1 MGKGNMFQGMA
12 RGKVGDV
19 VFSRLYG
26 EQISRVRNRH
36 PKNPRSNKQLYQR
49 AIMATVMQAYSQG
62 QEIFN
67 HSFEGKSVGA
77 MCQREFMRLNA
88 KALRSR
94 LAADIAGG
102 DLTTTIGR
110 VTAPGI
116 ATIVPNEYIISR
128 GSYQNQVLTVDNDG
142 LFSLPAVS
150 GQETLAAYA
159 TRVGLIA
166 GDIYTFVYI
175 KTDDSEILFS
185 ALGDLSQPV
194 DKVLRG
200 EFGYVRCTVK
210 DLSAVAT
217 EASAAKWGDIFTI
230 EDPSGTSGV
239 AGVRIDSVIDIG
251 NICNADTDKGYA
263 IGLIRSRLDVD
274 LRSNSVMKVYNA
286 NTFGI
291 YYNSLIEAWKKSTES
306 IGDSDLILEGGDEI

>member
-1 MGKGNMFQGMA
+1 MLQGMA

-19 VFSRLYG
+19 VFSRLNG

-67 HSFEGKSVGA
+67 HAFEGKSVGA

-102 DLTTTIGR
+102 NLQKTIGR

-128 GSYQNQVLTVDNDG
+128 GSYQNQVMTENDG
-142 LFSLPAVS
+142 SYTLPAIS
-150 GQETLAAYA
+150 GTETVAEYA
-159 TRVGLIA
+159 TRVGLVP
-166 GDIYTFVYI
+166 GDIYTFVFI
-175 KTDDSEILFS
+175 KTDDSDVLFT
-185 ALGDLSQPV
+185 ALGDLSQPIE
-194 DKVLRG
+194 KVLRG
-200 EFGYVRCTVK
+200 EFGYVRCVVK
-210 DLSAVAT
+210 DVSGDNQKATDANWTSFFSIESSAGVT
-217 EASAAKWGDIFTI
+217 PGLNIVE
-230 EDPSGTSGV
+230 V
-239 AGVRIDSVIDIG
+239 AGSVGIG
-251 NICNADTDKGYA
+251 DLCGFDDTKGYA
-263 IGLIRSRLDVD
+263 LGLIHSRQDVD
-274 LRSNSVMKVYNA
+274 LRSNSVMKVFNA

-291 YYNSLIEAWKKSTES
+291 YYNSLIEAWMKSTES

>member
-1 MGKGNMFQGMA
+1 MSKGNMLQGMA

-19 VFSRLYG
+19 VFSRLNG
-26 EQISRVRNRH
+26 EQIARVRNRH

-49 AIMATVMQAYSQG
+49 AVMATVMQAYSLG
-62 QEIFN
+62 QVIFN
-67 HSFEGKSVGA
+67 HSFEGKSVGT
-77 MCQREFMRLNA
+77 MNQREFMRLNA

-94 LAADIAGG
+94 LAADIAAN
-102 DLTTTIGR
+102 DLTATIGR

-128 GSYQNQVLTVDNDG
+128 GSYQNQVISEDQG
-142 LFSLPAVS
+142 AYKLPAVS

-175 KTDDSEILFS
+175 KTDDSDVLFS
-185 ALGDLSQPV
+185 TLGDLSQPV

-217 EASAAKWGDIFTI
+217 EASAAKWTDVFTI
-230 EDPSGTSGV
+230 EDSIGNTSDFTDV
-239 AGVRIDSVIDIG
+239 TMTSSIDIS
-251 NICNADTDKGYA
+251 NICNGDSDKGYA
-263 IGLIRSRLDVD
+263 LGIIRSRLDVD
-274 LRSNSVMKVYNA
+274 LRSNSVMKVFNA

-306 IGDSDLILEGGDEI
+306 IGDSDLILEGGDDI

>member
-1 MGKGNMFQGMA
+1 MLQGMA

-19 VFSRLYG
+19 VFSRLNG

-49 AIMATVMQAYSQG
+49 AIMATVMQAYSLG

-77 MCQREFMRLNA
+77 MNQREFMRLNA
-88 KALRSR
+88 KALRAR

-102 DLTTTIGR
+102 DLTKTIGR

-128 GSYQNQVLTVDNDG
+128 GSYQNNVITLQNDQYVLPN
-142 LFSLPAVS
+142 VS
-150 GQETLAAYA
+150 GTETLAAYA
-159 TRVGLIA
+159 SRVGLIA
-166 GDIYTFVYI
+166 GDIYSFVFI
-175 KTDDSEILFS
+175 KTDDSNVLFN

-194 DKVLRG
+194 DKVLLG
-200 EFGYVRCTVK
+200 EFGYVRCIVK
-210 DLSAVAT
+210 DVSAVQT
-217 EASAAKWGDIFTI
+217 EASKAKWEDLFTI
-230 EDPSGTSGV
+230 ETSVGVETTINSLLFNDFVDIEVLCGLVPS
-239 AGVRIDSVIDIG
+239 
-251 NICNADTDKGYA
+251 KGYA
-263 IGLIRSRLDVD
+263 LGVIRSRQDVD
-274 LRSNSVMKVYNA
+274 LRSNSVMTVYNA

>member
-1 MGKGNMFQGMA
+1 MLQGMA

-19 VFSRLYG
+19 VFSRLNG

-67 HSFEGKSVGA
+67 HSFEGKSVGT

-94 LAADIAGG
+94 LAADIAAN
-102 DLTTTIGR
+102 DLTATIGR
-110 VTAPGI
+110 VTAPGV

-128 GSYQNQVLTVDNDG
+128 GTYQNQVISENDG
-142 LFSLPAVS
+142 VYTLPAVS
-150 GQETLAAYA
+150 GEETLAAYA

-166 GDIYTFVYI
+166 GDIYTFAFITTNVN
-175 KTDDSEILFS
+175 DVLFS

-210 DLSAVAT
+210 DLSAVGTA
-217 EASAAKWGDIFTI
+217 ASGSKLGDIFNI
-230 EDPSGTSGV
+230 ESS
-239 AGVRIDSVIDIG
+239 AGVTTALAESEINSNFDMWDIADY
-251 NICNADTDKGYA
+251 NADLGFA

-274 LRSNSVMKVYNA
+274 LRSNSVMTVKNP

-306 IGDSDLILEGGDEI
+306 IGDSDLILEGGDDI

>member
-1 MGKGNMFQGMA
+1 MAKGNMLQGMA

-19 VFSRLYG
+19 VFSRLNG

-49 AIMATVMQAYSQG
+49 AIMATVMQAYSLG

-67 HSFEGKSVGA
+67 HAFEGKSVGT

-94 LAADIAGG
+94 LAEDIAGG
-102 DLTTTIGR
+102 DLTKTIGR

-116 ATIVPNEYIISR
+116 ATIVPNQYIISR
-128 GSYQNQVLTVDNDG
+128 GSYQNQVITESVGSYD
-142 LFSLPAVS
+142 LPAVS
-150 GQETLAAYA
+150 ESETVEEYA

-175 KTDDSEILFS
+175 KTDDSDVLFR

-210 DLSAVAT
+210 DVSGDNM
-217 EASAAKWGDIFTI
+217 EAKDAKWADFFKFEYSEDVTSTI
-230 EDPSGTSGV
+230 GTIGV
-239 AGVRIDSVIDIG
+239 AASV
-251 NICNADTDKGYA
+251 NINDLCGFDDNKGYA
-263 IGLIRSRLDVD
+263 LGLIRSRLDVD

-286 NTFGI
+286 NTYGI

>member
-1 MGKGNMFQGMA
+1 MLQGMA

-19 VFSRLYG
+19 VFSRLNG

-49 AIMATVMQAYSQG
+49 AIMATVMQAYSLG

-67 HSFEGKSVGA
+67 HSFEGKSVGT

-94 LAADIAGG
+94 LADDIAGG
-102 DLTTTIGR
+102 DLTKTIGR

-128 GSYQNQVLTVDNDG
+128 GSYQNQVITVSNG
-142 LFSLPAVS
+142 NFNLPAVS
-150 GQETLAAYA
+150 GQETLSVYA
-159 TRVGLIA
+159 TRVGLVA
-166 GDIYTFVYI
+166 GDIYTFVFI
-175 KTDDSEILFS
+175 TTDSKDVLFS

-217 EASAAKWGDIFTI
+217 EASAATWANIFDIEVSAGVQTQLGSK
-230 EDPSGTSGV
+230 EVSGTGTILDLN
-239 AGVRIDSVIDIG
+239 GFDEDG
-251 NICNADTDKGYA
+251 GYA
-263 IGLIRSRLDVD
+263 LGLIRSRLDAD
-274 LRSNSVMKVYNA
+274 LRSNSVMTVLNP